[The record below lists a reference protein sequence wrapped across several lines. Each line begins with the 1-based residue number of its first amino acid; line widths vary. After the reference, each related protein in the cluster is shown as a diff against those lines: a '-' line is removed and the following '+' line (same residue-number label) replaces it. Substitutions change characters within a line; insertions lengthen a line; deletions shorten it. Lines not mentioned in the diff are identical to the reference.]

1 MKFVTQIDPEVI
13 NAATGELI
21 ETEKTNG
28 VLIHSQV
35 DEMEGSG
42 KKVVSIGAWGGTPG
56 IINCCYTENEL
67 CVISSGI
74 VKLTNQEGE
83 QMIFSAG
90 HGFIIKSGFEGTWES
105 IGNVKKWYVVY
116 E

>member
-42 KKVVSIGAWGGTPG
+42 KKVLSIGA
-56 IINCCYTENEL
+56 
-67 CVISSGI
+67 
-74 VKLTNQEGE
+74 
-83 QMIFSAG
+83 
-90 HGFIIKSGFEGTWES
+90 
-105 IGNVKKWYVVY
+105 
-116 E
+116 